1 MKKTIVVALGG
12 NAILAKG
19 QKPSISGQF
28 SNVKKAI
35 SQILPLFKDH
45 NLIITHGNGPQVGN
59 IMIRVEEALGKAY
72 TLPLEVCVAESEG
85 EIGYIIDQCLL
96 NAIHEKGV
104 NASVATLLTQ
114 VVVDKNDG
122 AFREPTKP
130 VGPFYSKKQADSLK
144 RKGLPVVLDA
154 GRGYRR
160 VVPSPKPEK
169 IIESAII
176 RKLVKQ
182 NTIVIA
188 AGGGGI
194 PVIEEKNI
202 YKGVEAVIDKDLASS
217 CLAKSARANTL
228 LILTGVDS
236 VKLNYKK
243 RSEKSIS
250 KMDINT
256 AIEYMKEGHFPPGSM
271 GPKIQAAIDF
281 LENGGDEVIITS
293 PENAEKAVRGNAG
306 THIVKEIK

>member
-1 MKKTIVVALGG
+1 
-12 NAILAKG
+12 
-19 QKPSISGQF
+19 
-28 SNVKKAI
+28 
-35 SQILPLFKDH
+35 
-45 NLIITHGNGPQVGN
+45 
-59 IMIRVEEALGKAY
+59 
-72 TLPLEVCVAESEG
+72 
-85 EIGYIIDQCLL
+85 
-96 NAIHEKGV
+96 
-104 NASVATLLTQ
+104 
-114 VVVDKNDG
+114 
-122 AFREPTKP
+122 
-130 VGPFYSKKQADSLK
+130 VGPFYSKKHADSLK

-160 VVPSPKPEK
+160 VVASPKPEK
-169 IIESAII
+169 IIESSII

-217 CLAKSARANTL
+217 CLAKSVRANIL

-293 PENAEKAVRGNAG
+293 PENAEKSVRGTIG
-306 THIVKEIK
+306 THIVRELK